1 MEHTKIASPC
11 VSVCKSDPIS
21 GFCYGCGRTDAEK
34 DKWRDKS
41 TTTNWKKENIL
52 ELKSRLSGW
61 VLVAFEK
68 SYANKNKKINK
79 IN

>member
-41 TTTNWKKENIL
+41 TTINWKKENIL

-68 SYANKNKKINK
+68 SYANKINKINK

>member
-41 TTTNWKKENIL
+41 TTINWKKENIL

-68 SYANKNKKINK
+68 SYANKNKKLNK

>member
-41 TTTNWKKENIL
+41 TTINWKKENIL

>member
-11 VSVCKSDPIS
+11 VSFCKSDPIS

-41 TTTNWKKENIL
+41 TTINWKKENIL
-52 ELKSRLSGW
+52 QLKSRLSGW

-68 SYANKNKKINK
+68 SYANKNKKLNK